1 MEGAAESTSVDE
13 QLRKAAADA
22 MMDIGGGSVGA
33 AAAAPAPVPAA
44 ESVRE
49 QERTRMLQEAARRV
63 EERRARSESPS
74 RVAAGFLPTAASV
87 AGATPGAASGPARSE
102 DEATSQLEAMMR
114 AWGDSS
120 FYEPIVQTV
129 LDNSPVITPL
139 SAKQVVKMAIK
150 KVASV

>member
-74 RVAAGFLPTAASV
+74 RVAAGFLPTAASH
-87 AGATPGAASGPARSE
+87 ACILSLRNATPE
-102 DEATSQLEAMMR
+102 
-114 AWGDSS
+114 
-120 FYEPIVQTV
+120 
-129 LDNSPVITPL
+129 
-139 SAKQVVKMAIK
+139 
-150 KVASV
+150 